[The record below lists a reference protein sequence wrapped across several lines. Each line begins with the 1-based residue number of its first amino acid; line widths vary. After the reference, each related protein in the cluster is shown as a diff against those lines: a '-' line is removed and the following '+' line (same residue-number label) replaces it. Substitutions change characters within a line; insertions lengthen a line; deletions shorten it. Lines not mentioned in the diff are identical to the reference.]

1 MVQKMGKTAMVMTL
15 AVLALVL
22 IPGPAFGADTS
33 LCPEKTIS
41 VSGSGEIM
49 ATPDISTVIFG
60 VQTENQDV
68 KIAQQENAQIT
79 DGMISALT
87 AAGIPRE
94 DIKTVGYTIS
104 PVYEDTN
111 LPFGQKVKYYQ
122 VTSSVQVTIR
132 DVNRTGEIIDIAV
145 ANGANQVNSIAFSLS
160 EERESLLRSEALTL
174 AVTNARHDADTVARA
189 TGVIITG
196 VQSVSVGSVY
206 VPVYYDNRL
215 AAGAESKAAPVPTP
229 IEPGQLSVT
238 AQVSIS
244 YLIQ

>member
-1 MVQKMGKTAMVMTL
+1 MVQKMGKTAMVLTL
-15 AVLALVL
+15 VVLALVL
-22 IPGPAFGADTS
+22 IPGPALGADTGF
-33 LCPEKTIS
+33 CPEKIIS
-41 VSGSGEIM
+41 ASGSGEVM

-60 VQTENQDV
+60 VQTQNQDV
-68 KIAQQENAQIT
+68 KVAQQENAKIT
-79 DGMISALT
+79 DGMISALA

-104 PVYEDTN
+104 PVYENTN
-111 LPFGQKVKYYQ
+111 LPFGQRVQYYQ

-145 ANGANQVNSIAFSLS
+145 ANGANQVNSIVFSLS
-160 EERESLLRSEALTL
+160 KERESLLRSEALTL
-174 AVTNARHDADTVARA
+174 AVTNARNDADTVARA
-189 TGVIITG
+189 TGVTITG
-196 VQSVSVGSVY
+196 VQSVSVGLVY

-215 AAGAESKAAPVPTP
+215 AAGAAEAKTVPTP